1 MRLPGNEVFEY
12 LKIALHMLRA
22 YKLRSLLTIIGVVIG
37 VWTVMTI
44 AAIVS
49 GVDLAVKREIESWGT
64 HTIFIYKYSTELRTS
79 EPNREERMRK
89 DLMYEDAVAIA
100 QLPAVKVAVPFLNL
114 TNDYFGNKILVN
126 RNGVTSA
133 TVRLYGTTPDYD
145 RTGLRIIK
153 AGRWFTPFESSTHQQ
168 VCVISHIVEDS
179 FFPFGSAVGQTIKI
193 GGEQFRVVGVFERRE
208 RLFGDDGGGDDRNN
222 VIFIPFDVGRKLKP
236 NSTDI
241 DIVAIAQ
248 TGMMDEAL
256 IQIEDLLRVRRRV
269 PFGQPDD
276 FSMQTAKV
284 LTDNFRAISFAVNLV
299 MIALSSVGLVVGGI
313 GVMNIMLVSVT
324 ERTSEIGMRKAVGA
338 RRRDIL
344 WQFLIEAMS
353 LTGLGGL
360 LGLAVGWAT
369 ALGINHFIPSY
380 VPLWAPAAGFAAS
393 VGIGLVFGFWPAW
406 KAARLDPIEALRF
419 E

>member
-1 MRLPGNEVFEY
+1 MLPGNGVYEA
-12 LKIALHMLRA
+12 LKIALQMLRSN
-22 YKLRSLLTIIGVVIG
+22 KLRSFLTIIGVVIG

-79 EPNREERMRK
+79 EPTREERMRK
-89 DLMYEDAVAIA
+89 DLTYEDAVAIG

-126 RNGVTSA
+126 HNGTTSA
-133 TVRLYGTTPDYD
+133 TIRLYGTIPEYD
-145 RTGLRIIK
+145 RSGLRVIK
-153 AGRWFTPFESSTHQQ
+153 AGRWFTSFENRTHQQ
-168 VCVISHIVEDS
+168 VCVISHTVENS
-179 FFPFGSAVGQTIKI
+179 FFPFSSAVDQTIKI
-193 GGEQFRVVGVFERRE
+193 GGKEFRIVGVFEKRE
-208 RLFGDDGGGDDRNN
+208 QLFGSDSGGDDRNN

-256 IQIEDLLRVRRRV
+256 LQIEDLLRMRRHV
-269 PFGQPDD
+269 AFDQPND

-284 LTDNFRAISFAVNLV
+284 LTDNFHAISFAVNLI
-299 MIALSSVGLVVGGI
+299 MIALSSVGLIVGGI

-353 LTGLGGL
+353 LTGVGGL
-360 LGLAVGWAT
+360 IGLAVGWAT
-369 ALGINHFIPSY
+369 ALLINHFIPSY
-380 VPLWAPAAGFAAS
+380 VPLWAPVAGFAAS
-393 VGIGLVFGFWPAW
+393 VSIGLIFGFWPAW